1 MTPPANARR
10 HAFAQLILARVREFY
25 REPEVLFWVYGFPL
39 ILATV
44 LGLAFSKSEP
54 TPPTVDVVDKA
65 RDKRAEAIME
75 VLKNAKMTVALNSE
89 DISRQR
95 FKNDKIAMIVMVE
108 NKKELDYLF
117 DPAKDKSQLA
127 RYWVD
132 SVLVRS
138 GEPWG
143 VSPRVNASINEVILT
158 EPGTRYID
166 FLLPGLIGMNI
177 MGGGLFGVGFVLV
190 DMRVRKLFKRLLAT
204 PMHRGDFLFALL
216 SARMFFLLP
225 EMLSLILVGWFAF
238 SVPVQG
244 SMLTLLLVILLGAFA
259 FSGIGLLLGCRTEK
273 TESIQGLINL
283 VMLPMYLLSGIFFS
297 SDRFPEA
304 LQPLIKALPLTQ
316 LIDALRAVMLDGAG
330 LLDIAGS
337 LGILAAWAVVTF
349 ALAPALVPLEVGRFS
364 HHFKSRG
371 APFSVLRDFGNA
383 KQIPTIRKDYFF
395 FIFLIIMLAW
405 QNDGCMILSVPL
417 VEDFGDW
424 ATPKP
429 LTAGHFFPPLLLPSD
444 DHGRISAVGRGNC
457 RAHAPAPVQTLV
469 S

>member
-1 MTPPANARR
+1 VTQPTNARR

-65 RDKRAEAIME
+65 GDKRAEAIVE

-89 DISRQR
+89 EVSRKR

-138 GEPWG
+138 GEPWS
-143 VSPRVNASINEVILT
+143 VSDRVPAPINEVILT

-216 SARMFFLLP
+216 TARMFFLLP
-225 EMLSLILVGWFAF
+225 EMLSLILVGWLAF

-244 SMLTLLLVILLGAFA
+244 SMFTLLVVILLGAFA
-259 FSGIGLLLGCRTEK
+259 FSGVGLLLGCRTEK

-297 SDRFPEA
+297 SDRFPDA
-304 LQPLIKALPLTQ
+304 LQPFIKALPLTQ
-316 LIDALRAVMLDGAG
+316 LNDALREVMLDGAG

-337 LGILAAWAVVTF
+337 LGILAAWAVITF
-349 ALAPALVPLEVGRFS
+349 TLALRWFRW
-364 HHFKSRG
+364 K
-371 APFSVLRDFGNA
+371 
-383 KQIPTIRKDYFF
+383 
-395 FIFLIIMLAW
+395 
-405 QNDGCMILSVPL
+405 
-417 VEDFGDW
+417 
-424 ATPKP
+424 
-429 LTAGHFFPPLLLPSD
+429 
-444 DHGRISAVGRGNC
+444 
-457 RAHAPAPVQTLV
+457 
-469 S
+469 